1 MYFIEESETKLTKAE
16 TKILESVLNSI
27 YSGPVHVQSRQLRS
41 AKNLVKKG
49 YLKRDN
55 KFCYSGE
62 YYKSNYSIEILH
74 RYVYGKQVRIIPL
87 GNKAE

>member
-16 TKILESVLNSI
+16 KKILESVLNSI

-62 YYKSNYSIEILH
+62 YYTRSTEIEILH
-74 RYVYGKQVRIIPL
+74 RYAYGKQVRVSPL
-87 GNKAE
+87 GNKTE